1 MDQNLVAVIVGIVEG
16 LTEFLPVSS
25 TGHMILVGHLLNF
38 DEAVADV
45 FDVFVQLGAIL
56 SVIFIYKE
64 RFARFF
70 TRDGWDMHK
79 GLSVWHI
86 AAGIVPVMAVAFFLY
101 KYIKMYLFSPFTVI
115 IGLVLGAF
123 LLMFAEYR
131 AKGHESELVTD
142 LDKISMKQC
151 IYVGLFQFLSLWP
164 GFSRSGSTIA
174 GGLLVGL
181 SRGAAA
187 SYTFLIAVPLMFV
200 ACIYDLLKNLDNLT
214 PEHLQILAIGFVVA
228 FIVAYF
234 SVLWFLKFLNKYNLT
249 CFAWYRIALAIVSYI
264 YFHGMLNGLMFK

>member
-1 MDQNLVAVIVGIVEG
+1 MEQYLMAVAVGIVEG

-25 TGHMILVGHLLNF
+25 TGHMIIVGHMLGF
-38 DEAVADV
+38 DGPVADV

-70 TRDGWDMHK
+70 TKDGWDASK

-101 KYIKMYLFSPFTVI
+101 SYIKQYLFSPFTVA
-115 IGLVLGAF
+115 IGLALGGL
-123 LLMFAEYR
+123 LLMYAEHR
-131 AKGHESELVTD
+131 TRGREAELVD
-142 LDKISMKQC
+142 DVDKISMKQAIWVG
-151 IYVGLFQFLSLWP
+151 IYQFLSLWP

-181 SRGAAA
+181 SRRAAA
-187 SYTFLIAVPLMFV
+187 NYTFLIAVPLMFV
-200 ACIYDLLKNLDNLT
+200 ACIYDLLKNLQYLSSDDLT
-214 PEHLQILAIGFVVA
+214 VLAIGFVVS
-228 FIVAYF
+228 FVVAYW
-234 SVLWFLKFLNKYNLT
+234 SVLWFLKFLNKYDLT
-249 CFAWYRIALAIVSYI
+249 SFAWYRILLAIFT
-264 YFHGMLNGLMFK
+264 YFYFYM

>member
-1 MDQNLVAVIVGIVEG
+1 MEQYLMAVVVGIVEG

-25 TGHMILVGHLLNF
+25 TGHMIIVGHMLGF
-38 DEAVADV
+38 DGPVADV

-70 TRDGWDMHK
+70 TKDGWDASK

-101 KYIKMYLFSPFTVI
+101 SYIKQYLFSPFTVA
-115 IGLVLGAF
+115 IGLALGGL
-123 LLMFAEYR
+123 LLMYAEHR
-131 AKGHESELVTD
+131 TRGREAELVD
-142 LDKISMKQC
+142 DVDKISMKQAIWVG
-151 IYVGLFQFLSLWP
+151 IYQFLSLWP

-181 SRGAAA
+181 SRRAAA
-187 SYTFLIAVPLMFV
+187 NYTFLIAVPLMFV
-200 ACIYDLLKNLDNLT
+200 ACIYDLLKNLQHLSSDDLT
-214 PEHLQILAIGFVVA
+214 VLAIGFVVS
-228 FIVAYF
+228 FVVAYW
-234 SVLWFLKFLNKYNLT
+234 SVLWFLKFLNKYDLT
-249 CFAWYRIALAIVSYI
+249 SFAWYRILLAIFT
-264 YFHGMLNGLMFK
+264 YFYFYM